1 MNLKLNNLVELAKNT
16 PKKNIAVI
24 NPIDD
29 ISLGGIHE
37 AVKHNLVS
45 PILLGKES
53 KIREVAQNNGFSLDN
68 MKIVDCESEEE
79 ILAKM
84 VALAQNK
91 EVDIIMKGSI
101 HSDHLLSQIVKKENQ
116 LREGLISHIF
126 ALDMPTYHKTLF
138 ITDCAIN
145 IAPSLEHKAKI
156 LMNSIKFLHKLGI
169 AKPKVAILS
178 ATEVPN
184 EKMISSTDAY
194 ALANNPDFKDLAIV
208 EGPLAFD
215 NAISAKSAQ
224 IKKITSQI
232 AGDVDLLIMPNIES
246 GNMLAK
252 SLVYLGNAQ
261 IAGVVVGAKLPVVL
275 TSRADDEQARLLSVV
290 LAKLSV

>member
-1 MNLKLNNLVELAKNT
+1 MNLKLNNLLDLAKKNH
-16 PKKNIAVI
+16 KKNIAVV
-24 NPIDD
+24 NPVDEV
-29 ISLGGIHE
+29 SLGGIVE

-45 PILLGKES
+45 PILLGSES
-53 KIREVAQNNGFSLDN
+53 KIKEIAQKNGFSLES
-68 MKIVDCESEEE
+68 MKIINCNSEEE
-79 ILAKM
+79 VLAKM
-84 VALAQNK
+84 VNLAQNK

-138 ITDCAIN
+138 ISDCAIN

-194 ALANNPDFKDLAIV
+194 ALANNSDFKDIAIV

-215 NAISAKSAQ
+215 NAISKKSAE
-224 IKKITSQI
+224 IKKIASNV